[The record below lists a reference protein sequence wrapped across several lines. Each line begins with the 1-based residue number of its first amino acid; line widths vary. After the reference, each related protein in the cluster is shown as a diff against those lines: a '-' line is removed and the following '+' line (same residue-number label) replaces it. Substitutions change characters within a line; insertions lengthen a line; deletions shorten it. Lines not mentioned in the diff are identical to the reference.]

1 MRHFLIVIM
10 LFFSL
15 VVKGQDI
22 HFSQF
27 YENAILRNPAL
38 TGIFKGDYK
47 MGVNYRNQWSNI
59 DARPF
64 ATGLASAESKV
75 RIKEDGADFLSFG
88 LTTSFDKSG
97 SIDFTS
103 MQLYAAANYNKF
115 IEDKHGTY
123 ISLGLAFGYIQ
134 RSFDLSKMS
143 FASQYI
149 NQSYNPGNPSY
160 ETLNF
165 KRVQNFDV
173 GLGLSLNGSLGAENK
188 HNYYLGLAA
197 YHATSPSHSFR
208 GQEQIV
214 NLLPKYV
221 VSLGL
226 NMTLNEKNSI
236 AFHLNHSNQKPYKET
251 IAGGL
256 YGWKKENSNLKN
268 PMVFYAGIFYRYQD
282 AFIPTLKLDFS
293 IYSITM
299 SYDVTTSSTR
309 VANNF
314 LGGYEVSLYCKGIFP
329 SHNYTENFKCPK
341 F

>member
-1 MRHFLIVIM
+1 MRYFLIVLM
-10 LFFSL
+10 LFFSPI
-15 VVKGQDI
+15 VKGQDI

-47 MGVNYRNQWSNI
+47 AGVNYRNQWSSFDN
-59 DARPF
+59 RPF
-64 ATGLASAESKV
+64 TTGLASAESKV

-88 LTTSFDKSG
+88 LTSSYDRSG

-115 IEDKHGTY
+115 IEEKHGTY
-123 ISLGLAFGYIQ
+123 LSLGLAFGYIQ

-149 NQSYNPGNPSY
+149 NQGYSPGNPSY

-197 YHATSPSHSFR
+197 YHATKPSHSFR
-208 GQEQIV
+208 GQGQIV

-236 AFHLNHSNQKPYKET
+236 AFHLNQTNQKPYKET
-251 IAGGL
+251 IAGAL
-256 YGWKKENSNLKN
+256 FGWKKENSNLKN
-268 PMVFYAGIFYRYQD
+268 PLVFYAGIFYRYQD
-282 AFIPTLKLDFS
+282 AFVPTLKVDFS

-314 LGGYEVSLYCKGIFP
+314 LGGYEVSMYCKGIFP

>member
-1 MRHFLIVIM
+1 MRFFMVVLV
-10 LFFSL
+10 LFFSPIA
-15 VVKGQDI
+15 KSQDI

-38 TGIFKGDYK
+38 TGIFSGDYK
-47 MGVNYRNQWSNI
+47 VGVNYRNQWSSI
-59 DARPF
+59 DTRPF
-64 ATGLASAESKV
+64 STGLASAESKIRV
-75 RIKEDGADFLSFG
+75 KEDGADFLSLG
-88 LTTSFDKSG
+88 LAASFDKSG
-97 SIDFTS
+97 SIDFSS

-115 IEDKHGTY
+115 LEEKHHTY
-123 ISLGLAFGYIQ
+123 LSFGITVGYIQ
-134 RSFDLSKMS
+134 RSFDLGKMT

-149 NQSYNPGNPSY
+149 NQSYNPNNPSY

-165 KRVQNFDV
+165 KNVRNFDV

-188 HNYYLGLAA
+188 HNYYFGLAA
-197 YHATSPSHSFR
+197 YHATRPSHSFR

-214 NLLPKYV
+214 NLLPKYIV
-221 VSLGL
+221 GFGL
-226 NMTLNEKNSI
+226 NLTLNKTNSFV
-236 AFHLNHSNQKPYKET
+236 FHLNHSNQNPYRET

-256 YGWKKENSNLKN
+256 YSWKMENLNSKN
-268 PMVFYAGIFYRYQD
+268 HLVFYSGVFYRYQD
-282 AFIPTLKLDFS
+282 AFIPTLKIDFS
-293 IYSITM
+293 IYSIIM

-314 LGGYEVSLYCKGIFP
+314 LGGYEVSLFCKGIYP